1 MFEFFCRVKLDHL
14 IMLRREKKKKKEI
27 LSDKISKLLTVAP
40 TADVE
45 DDHVF
50 GTKPKTVTREELD
63 SDGDSAEEA
72 ALSNFRKQNAS
83 LLADLSG
90 RYAGEVTSKKEL
102 GLDKDSDSEDDSIDI
117 DSDDIAGGSE
127 DGEAASDAEE
137 GEDNDEKSGDDEV
150 VDSEDGDEID
160 SDVEDEQSDE
170 EDDSDLEGSQDGFNL
185 SENDKG
191 NNDFKHFK
199 EKDYSEEVEKG
210 KCVKNQLNLW
220 ENLLEMRINLQKCLI
235 TANKMPLPDTIR
247 ELKKEGGEEFN
258 DALNKSKGSVAS
270 LMTR

>member
-1 MFEFFCRVKLDHL
+1 
-14 IMLRREKKKKKEI
+14 MLRREKKKKKEI
-27 LSDKISKLLTVAP
+27 LSDKIANLLTVAP

-102 GLDKDSDSEDDSIDI
+102 GLDKDSDKDEDSSEI
-117 DSDDIAGGSE
+117 DSDDIAEDSE
-127 DGEAASDAEE
+127 GGEAPSDAEE
-137 GEDNDEKSGDDEV
+137 GSNDAENGEKSGDVGSDDV
-150 VDSEDGDEID
+150 GDSEDGEEIGSDMDE
-160 SDVEDEQSDE
+160 EQSGE
-170 EDDSDLEGSQDGFNL
+170 EDDSELEGSQDGFNL

-199 EKDYSEEVEKG
+199 EKDNSEEVEKG

-235 TANKMPLPDTIR
+235 TANKMPLPETIR
-247 ELKKEGGEEFN
+247 ELKREGGEEFN

>member
-1 MFEFFCRVKLDHL
+1 
-14 IMLRREKKKKKEI
+14 MLRREKKKKKEI
-27 LSDKISKLLTVAP
+27 LSDKISNLLTVAP

-63 SDGDSAEEA
+63 SEGDSAEEA

-102 GLDKDSDSEDDSIDI
+102 GLDNDSDSENDSIEI

-127 DGEAASDAEE
+127 DGEAASDAEVN
-137 GEDNDEKSGDDEV
+137 GDKSGDVGSDDE
-150 VDSEDGDEID
+150 DGGSEDEEEIG
-160 SDVEDEQSDE
+160 SDMGEEQSDE
-170 EDDSDLEGSQDGFNL
+170 EDDSELEGSQDGFNL
-185 SENDKG
+185 GENDKG
-191 NNDFKHFK
+191 SNDFKHFK
-199 EKDYSEEVEKG
+199 EKDNSEEVEKG

-220 ENLLEMRINLQKCLI
+220 ENLLETRINLQNCLI
-235 TANKMPLPDTIR
+235 TANKMPLPETIR